1 MTDTNSDKK
10 VVKINDNLSKEKKY
24 DFEKKCFIVYPV
36 FKENK
41 GDTLGE
47 VLLRLI
53 KSEC

>member
-1 MTDTNSDKK
+1 MADINKK
-10 VVKINDNLSKEKKY
+10 TVVDINRKLSKEKKY
-24 DFEKKCFIVYPV
+24 DFEKKTFIVYPV
-36 FKENK
+36 FKEDK